1 MTSRL
6 HVFPQNPNPKRST
19 SLSMTSLGILPQPPF
34 YVELHMHDQ
43 PSSKMPS
50 HSSSSFDDGSSCEY
64 SFTMIPNTKTSPIH
78 ACDASELAHFIL
90 VRAGCYMRIGRMNYV
105 VRRVLVDG
113 MCLSVM
119 RKGRPR
125 RREASS
131 LLICVQDQ
139 LAKTERHSSSVIW
152 QWKETAAKHKYGLG
166 CLRCC
171 VRVRT
176 QN

>member
-1 MTSRL
+1 
-6 HVFPQNPNPKRST
+6 
-19 SLSMTSLGILPQPPF
+19 MTSLAILPQPPF
-34 YVELHMHDQ
+34 YVEFHMHDH

-90 VRAGCYMRIGRMNYV
+90 VRAGCYMRIGGMNYV
-105 VRRVLVDG
+105 VRRALVDG
-113 MCLSVM
+113 MCLSM
-119 RKGRPR
+119 LHKGRPR
-125 RREASS
+125 RRGASS
-131 LLICVQDQ
+131 LQICVQER

-152 QWKETAAKHKYGLG
+152 QWKETAAQLKYGLG
-166 CLRCC
+166 CLRRS

-176 QN
+176 